1 MSPLYT
7 FARILRLI
15 SLAMLFGGSTAI
27 VFAAITLVAAAK
39 AHGMPPLE
47 AAATNAPVFIEFAKI
62 AAIFAITLVI
72 SEAIE
77 IKGDLHSLEGRNHK
91 WRMGRYAA
99 SIACAVCTFIFS
111 FGIVPPMQQAMVK
124 MKTNEAAHQEFD
136 RMHKISRIVFSGTI
150 AFALVSLIIPALGGR
165 KVTD

>member
-15 SLAMLFGGSTAI
+15 SLAMLFGGSTAT
-27 VFAAITLVAAAK
+27 VFAAITLIFAAK
-39 AHGMPPLE
+39 AHGVPALE
-47 AAATNAPVFIEFAKI
+47 AAATNAPVFIEFSKV
-62 AAIFAITLVI
+62 AAIFAVTLVI
-72 SEAIE
+72 AEAIE

-99 SIACAVCTFIFS
+99 SIACAICTFIFS
-111 FGIVPPMQQAMVK
+111 FGIVPPMQQAMTQ
-124 MKTNEAAHQEFD
+124 MKTNEAAHTEFE
-136 RMHKISRIVFSGTI
+136 RMHKLSQVIFSGTI

>member
-7 FARILRLI
+7 FARILRSI

-27 VFAAITLVAAAK
+27 VFAAITLIAAAK
-39 AHGMPPLE
+39 AHGTAPLE
-47 AAATNAPVFIEFAKI
+47 AAATNAPVFIEYSKV

-77 IKGDLHSLEGRNHK
+77 IKGDLHNLEGRNHK
-91 WRMGRYAA
+91 WRMGRYFA
-99 SIACAVCTFIFS
+99 SIACAICTFIFS
-111 FGIVPPMQQAMVK
+111 FAVVPQMSQAMTQ
-124 MKTNEAAHQEFD
+124 MKTNDSAQKEFD
-136 RMHKISRIVFSGTI
+136 RMHKISRILFSGTI
-150 AFALVSLIIPALGGR
+150 AFALVSLVIPALGGR

>member
-39 AHGMPPLE
+39 ASGMNALD
-47 AAATNAPVFIEFAKI
+47 AAATNAPVFIEFSKV
-62 AAIFAITLVI
+62 AAIFAIALVVA
-72 SEAIE
+72 EAIE

-91 WRMGRYAA
+91 WRMGRYFA

-111 FGIVPPMQQAMVK
+111 FGVVPSMQQAMK
-124 MKTNEAAHQEFD
+124 DMKTNEVSHQNFD
-136 RMHKISRIVFSGTI
+136 RMHKMSRIIFMGTI
-150 AFALVSLIIPALGGR
+150 AFGLVSLIIPALGGR

>member
-27 VFAAITLVAAAK
+27 VFAAITLVQAAK
-39 AHGMPPLE
+39 AHGVDALE
-47 AAATNAPVFIEFAKI
+47 AAATNAPVFIEFAKV

-72 SEAIE
+72 AEAIE
-77 IKGDLHSLEGRNHK
+77 IKGDLHNLEGRNHK
-91 WRMGRYAA
+91 WRMGRYFA
-99 SIACAVCTFIFS
+99 SIACAICTFIFS
-111 FGIVPPMQQAMVK
+111 FAIVPQMQQAMTQ
-124 MKTNEAAHQEFD
+124 MKTNETAHAEFE
-136 RMHKISRIVFSGTI
+136 RMHKMSRIIFSGTI
-150 AFALVSLIIPALGGR
+150 AFALVSLVIPALGGR

>member
-15 SLAMLFGGSTAI
+15 SLAMLFGGSTAT
-27 VFAAITLVAAAK
+27 VFAAITLISAAK
-39 AHGMPPLE
+39 AHGIAPLE
-47 AAATNAPVFIEFAKI
+47 AAATNAPVFIEFSKV
-62 AAIFAITLVI
+62 AAIFALTLVI
-72 SEAIE
+72 AEAIE

-91 WRMGRYAA
+91 WRMGRYFA
-99 SIACAVCTFIFS
+99 SIACAICTFIFS
-111 FGIVPPMQQAMVK
+111 FAVVPPMQQAMVQ
-124 MKTNEAAHQEFD
+124 MKTNEVAQKEFT
-136 RMHKISRIVFSGTI
+136 RMHKMSQIIFTGTI